1 MNKLANEIP
10 NKIKQPAICCVNCGK
25 NYKKR
30 VNLDK
35 HSVLCDLLQ
44 RSKTRQ
50 NTNPVLEQLLKEE
63 DEPMPSQ
70 RKLFQILIEL
80 GQRYNKLEE
89 KVEELNKWVVR
100 KKKTIN
106 VVEWLNANLNP
117 TIEFETM
124 IEKII
129 ITEEDIK
136 NLLEKSFYDALN
148 DIFSR
153 TIYNLSDSEN
163 PLFAFVQ
170 KQNVFYIY
178 DNTTTNSNNNSN
190 DNHNNIK
197 CWTALS
203 KERLTK
209 FLTKVH
215 MKIVKAFYDWKNLKK
230 NEITN
235 NETVSSLCDKTILKL
250 LSVEF
255 KEENIYSK
263 VRNMMY
269 SRMKKDMKS
278 LVEYEFE
285 FDNK

>member
-1 MNKLANEIP
+1 MNKITNEIP
-10 NKIKQPAICCVNCGK
+10 NKIKQPAMCCVNCGK

-35 HSVLCDLLQ
+35 HSVICDLLQ

-50 NTNPVLEQLLKEE
+50 NTNPVLDNLLAED
-63 DEPMPSQ
+63 DEPIPSQ
-70 RKLFQILIEL
+70 RKMFQMLIEI

-89 KVEELNKWVVR
+89 KVDELNKWVVR
-100 KKKTIN
+100 KKKKIN
-106 VVEWLNANLNP
+106 VVEWLNTNINP
-117 TIEFETM
+117 TAIFENI

-129 ITEEDIK
+129 INEEDIK
-136 NLLEKSFYDALN
+136 NLLEKSFYDVLN

-153 TIYNLSDSEN
+153 TIYNFDESGS
-163 PLFAFVQ
+163 PIFAFVQ

-178 DNTTTNSNNNSN
+178 DNITNNN
-190 DNHNNIK
+190 NNNNKNVAGWIEL
-197 CWTALS
+197 T

-209 FLTKVH
+209 FLIKIH
-215 MKIVKAFYDWKNLKK
+215 MKIVKTFYDWKNIKK
-230 NEITN
+230 NDVKN
-235 NETVSSLCDKTILKL
+235 NETFSNLCDKTIVKL

-255 KEENIYSK
+255 NQENIYSK

-269 SRMKKDMKS
+269 SRMKKDMKA

-285 FDNK
+285 FDN

>member
-1 MNKLANEIP
+1 MNKLTNEIP

-50 NTNPVLEQLLKEE
+50 NTNPVLEQLLKED

-70 RKLFQILIEL
+70 RKMFQMLIEL
-80 GQRYNKLEE
+80 GERYNRLEE
-89 KVEELNKWVVR
+89 KVDELNKWVVR

-124 IEKII
+124 IEKIV

>member
-1 MNKLANEIP
+1 MNKLTNEIP

-50 NTNPVLEQLLKEE
+50 NTNPVLEQLLKED

-70 RKLFQILIEL
+70 RKMFQILIEL

-89 KVEELNKWVVR
+89 KVDELNKWVVR
-100 KKKTIN
+100 KKKKIN

-136 NLLEKSFYDALN
+136 NLLEKSFYDVLN

-197 CWTALS
+197 CWTELS

-285 FDNK
+285 F

>member
-1 MNKLANEIP
+1 MNKLTNEIP

-50 NTNPVLEQLLKEE
+50 NTNPVLEQLLKED

-70 RKLFQILIEL
+70 RKMFQMLIEL
-80 GQRYNKLEE
+80 GERYNRLEE
-89 KVEELNKWVVR
+89 KVDELNKWVVR

-124 IEKII
+124 IEKIVI
-129 ITEEDIK
+129 MEEDIK

-178 DNTTTNSNNNSN
+178 DNTTANINNKSN
-190 DNHNNIK
+190 DNHNIK
-197 CWTALS
+197 CWTELS

-209 FLTKVH
+209 FLIRVH
-215 MKIVKAFYDWKNLKK
+215 MKIVKAFYDWKNNKK
-230 NEITN
+230 TDIKN
-235 NETVSSLCDKTILKL
+235 NEPLSILCDKTLVKL

-278 LVEYEFE
+278 LVEYEFHL
-285 FDNK
+285 

>member
-1 MNKLANEIP
+1 MNKLTNEIP

-50 NTNPVLEQLLKEE
+50 NTNPVLEQLLKED

-70 RKLFQILIEL
+70 RKMFQILIEL
-80 GQRYNKLEE
+80 GQRYNRLEE
-89 KVEELNKWVVR
+89 KVNEINKWVVR

-129 ITEEDIK
+129 INEEDIK
-136 NLLEKSFYDALN
+136 NLLEKSFYDVLN

-197 CWTALS
+197 CWTELS

-285 FDNK
+285 F

>member
-1 MNKLANEIP
+1 MNKLTNEIP

-50 NTNPVLEQLLKEE
+50 NTNPVLEQLLKED

-70 RKLFQILIEL
+70 RKMFQILIEL
-80 GQRYNKLEE
+80 GQRYNRLEE
-89 KVEELNKWVVR
+89 KVNELNKWVVR

-136 NLLEKSFYDALN
+136 NLLEKSFYDVLN

-153 TIYNLSDSEN
+153 TIYNLCDSEN
-163 PLFAFVQ
+163 PLFAFAQ

-197 CWTALS
+197 CWTELS

-209 FLTKVH
+209 FLIKVH

-230 NEITN
+230 NDIKN

-278 LVEYEFE
+278 LVEYEFHL
-285 FDNK
+285 

>member
-1 MNKLANEIP
+1 MNKLTNEIP

-50 NTNPVLEQLLKEE
+50 NTNPVLEQLLKED

-70 RKLFQILIEL
+70 RKMFQILIEL
-80 GQRYNKLEE
+80 GQRYNRLEE
-89 KVEELNKWVVR
+89 KVNEINKWVVR

-136 NLLEKSFYDALN
+136 NLLEKSFYDVLN

-197 CWTALS
+197 CWTELS

-209 FLTKVH
+209 FLIKVH

-285 FDNK
+285 F

>member
-1 MNKLANEIP
+1 MNKLTNEIP

-50 NTNPVLEQLLKEE
+50 NTNPVLEQLLKED

-70 RKLFQILIEL
+70 RKMFQILIEL
-80 GQRYNKLEE
+80 GQRYNRLEE
-89 KVEELNKWVVR
+89 KVNELNKWVVR

-136 NLLEKSFYDALN
+136 NLLEKSFYDVLN

-163 PLFAFVQ
+163 PLFAFAQ

-197 CWTALS
+197 CWTELS

-209 FLTKVH
+209 FLIKVH

-230 NEITN
+230 NDIKN

-278 LVEYEFE
+278 LVEYEFHL
-285 FDNK
+285 

>member
-10 NKIKQPAICCVNCGK
+10 NKIKQPAVCCVNCGK
-25 NYKKR
+25 SYKKKT
-30 VNLDK
+30 NLEK
-35 HSVLCDLLQ
+35 HSVICDLLQ
-44 RSKTRQ
+44 RSKRQ
-50 NTNPVLEQLLKEE
+50 NTNPVLDELLVE
-63 DEPMPSQ
+63 DNEPMPSQ
-70 RKLFQILIEL
+70 KRMFQMLIEL
-80 GQRYNKLEE
+80 GQRYNKLED
-89 KVEELNKWVVR
+89 KVDELNKWVVR
-100 KKKTIN
+100 KKKKIN
-106 VVEWLNANLNP
+106 VLEWLNVNINP
-117 TIEFETM
+117 TMSFENI

-129 ITEEDIK
+129 VTEEDIK
-136 NLLEKSFYDALN
+136 NLLEKSFYDVMN

-153 TIYNLSDSEN
+153 TIYNFEESAS
-163 PLFAFVQ
+163 PIFAFVQ
-170 KQNVFYIY
+170 KQHVFYIY

-197 CWTALS
+197 CWTELS

-209 FLTKVH
+209 FLIKVH

-230 NEITN
+230 NDIKN
-235 NETVSSLCDKTILKL
+235 NETFSSLCDKTILKL

-278 LVEYEFE
+278 LVEYEFHL
-285 FDNK
+285 

>member
-1 MNKLANEIP
+1 MNKLTNEIP

-35 HSVLCDLLQ
+35 HNVLCDLLQ

-50 NTNPVLEQLLKEE
+50 NTNPVLEQLLKED

-70 RKLFQILIEL
+70 RKMFQILIEL
-80 GQRYNKLEE
+80 GQRYNRLEE

-136 NLLEKSFYDALN
+136 NLLEKSFYDVLN

-163 PLFAFVQ
+163 PLFAFAQ

-197 CWTALS
+197 CWTELS

-209 FLTKVH
+209 FLIKVH

-230 NEITN
+230 NDIKN

-278 LVEYEFE
+278 LVEYEFHL
-285 FDNK
+285 

>member
-1 MNKLANEIP
+1 MNKLTNEIP

-50 NTNPVLEQLLKEE
+50 NTNPVLEQLLKED

-70 RKLFQILIEL
+70 RKMFQILIEL
-80 GQRYNKLEE
+80 GQRYNRLEE
-89 KVEELNKWVVR
+89 KVNEINKWVVR

-136 NLLEKSFYDALN
+136 NLLEKSFYDVLN

-197 CWTALS
+197 CWTELS

-209 FLTKVH
+209 FLIKVH

-230 NEITN
+230 NDIKN

-278 LVEYEFE
+278 LVEYEFHL
-285 FDNK
+285 

>member
-1 MNKLANEIP
+1 MNKLTNEIP

-50 NTNPVLEQLLKEE
+50 NTNPVLEQLLKED

-70 RKLFQILIEL
+70 RKMFQILIEL
-80 GQRYNKLEE
+80 GQRYNRLEE

-136 NLLEKSFYDALN
+136 NLLEKSFYDVLN

-197 CWTALS
+197 CWTELS

-209 FLTKVH
+209 FLIKVH

-230 NEITN
+230 NDIKN

-278 LVEYEFE
+278 LVEYEFHL
-285 FDNK
+285 